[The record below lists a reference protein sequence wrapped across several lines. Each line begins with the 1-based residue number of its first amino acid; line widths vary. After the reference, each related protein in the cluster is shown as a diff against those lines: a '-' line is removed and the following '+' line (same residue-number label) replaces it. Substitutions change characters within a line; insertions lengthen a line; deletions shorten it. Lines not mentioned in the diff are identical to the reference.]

1 MVSSLPSAAHG
12 GRIELRQLRYFVTLA
27 EELHFGRA
35 AAREHIVPS
44 ALTAQV
50 QRLERAVGVQLVDRT
65 TRHVRLTEAGD
76 RFLVEARQILDHV
89 ERAAEQARG
98 TAAPT
103 LRLGVLDE
111 GYDAIRPV
119 LRALQ
124 RQQPELEIHQVQA
137 GVPEQCRM
145 LADGRL
151 DVGVGR
157 LPGPATGVAAEVFR
171 HDPLGVLM
179 AADHPYADLPHVPVG
194 ALREETLLLS
204 DGDVAP
210 EFNAFVS
217 EMCKL
222 AGFFPA
228 SFPGT
233 VQTLRAAVD
242 LVAEKRCVLCAPAST
257 SGWPDDVRWRPLG
270 PVAPRY
276 PWSLLWRAHEPSAQV
291 LDLIAAARRLATE
304 RGWTGG
310 APEELVS

>member
-50 QRLERAVGVQLVDRT
+50 QRLERAVGVQLVERT
-65 TRHVRLTEAGD
+65 TRHVALTGAGR

-103 LRLGVLDE
+103 LRLGLLDE
-111 GYDAIRPV
+111 GYGAIRPV
-119 LRALQ
+119 LRMVQALF
-124 RQQPELEIHQVQA
+124 PEVEVHQVQV

-157 LPGPATGVAAEVFR
+157 LSTGTAGIAAEVFR
-171 HDPLGVLM
+171 QDPLGVLVP
-179 AADHPYADLPHVPVG
+179 AGHPYAALAQVPVA
-194 ALREETLLLS
+194 ALRDETLLLA
-204 DGDVAP
+204 DDDVAP
-210 EFNAFVS
+210 EFNSYVA
-217 EMCKL
+217 ELCRA
-222 AGFFPA
+222 AGFFPS

-242 LVAEKRCVLCAPAST
+242 LVAQKKCVMCVPASAA
-257 SGWPDDVRWRPLG
+257 GWPDDVCWRPLG

-276 PWSLLWRAHEPSAQV
+276 PWSLLWREHEPSAQV
-291 LDLIAAARRLATE
+291 RALIATARRLATE
-304 RGWTGG
+304 REWTGS
-310 APEELVS
+310 APHEEVS